1 MMDKMN
7 EGLLH
12 NIQGQVKV
20 SIEYTYGETRLK
32 L

>member
-1 MMDKMN
+1 MDKMN

-12 NIQGQVKV
+12 NIQGQVKF

-32 L
+32 I